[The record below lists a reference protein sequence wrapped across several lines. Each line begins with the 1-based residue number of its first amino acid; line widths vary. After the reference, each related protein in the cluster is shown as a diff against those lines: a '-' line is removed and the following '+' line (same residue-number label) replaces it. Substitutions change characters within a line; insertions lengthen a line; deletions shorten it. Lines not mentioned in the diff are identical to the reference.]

1 MKNNWSKKV
10 RAALAL
16 IAPMVLV
23 ACGNNTTSDKN
34 NDTKENEPITMK
46 IGQQTQPNSKLPE
59 GDSYADNAYRRLI
72 KDKLNITIE
81 SAFEANGDDY
91 DRQVALAIASGDLP
105 DIMTVDRDELEE
117 LANNGLIEDLTD
129 VFDKYASDN
138 IKAVY
143 KSFDD
148 FQLKA
153 ATIDG
158 KLMAVPGVGNDFG
171 PNLVWIRQ
179 DWLDKLGIKL
189 DPDGNHAI
197 TLDELESTAKAFIDK
212 DASGKGNT
220 KGLAFAP
227 WLSADNHGGTAYTA
241 NPIMNAF
248 GAYPKVYLPSES
260 GKIEYGSNTKEMK
273 EALGYLN
280 KLYKEGILDNQVG
293 TRTYD
298 DINAMNING
307 EIGIVTGPWHFPDW
321 TLVQTRTANRDALY
335 TPYAIE
341 GKDGKVSGVQK
352 PGAGGFVV
360 VRKGFEHPEALI
372 KMLNLIFDEVPNDNN
387 MEQDFPEIYQY
398 AQKAVDG
405 SVRPMNIE
413 MFKNL
418 SEIDDAVTASNA
430 AEGKSSIDDIHN
442 FTVKNNAKHIKAYLD
457 NPKASD
463 PTEFAVYSS
472 RLLAVRDVMGGVRN
486 EGIYKEIKP
495 VSIVQKV
502 KATERNGAQIGKL
515 EEENF
520 IKFVTGEQSLDD
532 FDKYVSTWNEQ
543 GGTAIINEMQ
553 EIVNKQ

>member
-1 MKNNWSKKV
+1 
-10 RAALAL
+10 
-16 IAPMVLV
+16 
-23 ACGNNTTSDKN
+23 
-34 NDTKENEPITMK
+34 
-46 IGQQTQPNSKLPE
+46 
-59 GDSYADNAYRRLI
+59 
-72 KDKLNITIE
+72 
-81 SAFEANGDDY
+81 
-91 DRQVALAIASGDLP
+91 
-105 DIMTVDRDELEE
+105 
-117 LANNGLIEDLTD
+117 
-129 VFDKYASDN
+129 
-138 IKAVY
+138 
-143 KSFDD
+143 
-148 FQLKA
+148 
-153 ATIDG
+153 
-158 KLMAVPGVGNDFG
+158 
-171 PNLVWIRQ
+171 
-179 DWLDKLGIKL
+179 
-189 DPDGNHAI
+189 
-197 TLDELESTAKAFIDK
+197 
-212 DASGKGNT
+212 
-220 KGLAFAP
+220 
-227 WLSADNHGGTAYTA
+227 
-241 NPIMNAF
+241 
-248 GAYPKVYLPSES
+248 
-260 GKIEYGSNTKEMK
+260 
-273 EALGYLN
+273 
-280 KLYKEGILDNQVG
+280 
-293 TRTYD
+293 
-298 DINAMNING
+298 
-307 EIGIVTGPWHFPDW
+307 
-321 TLVQTRTANRDALY
+321 
-335 TPYAIE
+335 
-341 GKDGKVSGVQK
+341 
-352 PGAGGFVV
+352 
-360 VRKGFEHPEALI
+360 
-372 KMLNLIFDEVPNDNN
+372 MLNLIFDEVPNDNN